1 VIRLAVGYDTLPF
14 VSDPMDTPIALHSPS
29 AGTITLQMP
38 EDFLERHGIPVD
50 VQGSNVAAVFGLLT
64 KLFFEEL
71 GKIRRCSKNLAD
83 AGLFDGGTT
92 VLTI

>member
-1 VIRLAVGYDTLPF
+1 MIPCRHARQSDDVLVPSEGVHTLKM
-14 VSDPMDTPIALHSPS
+14 S
-29 AGTITLQMP
+29 
-38 EDFLERHGIPVD
+38 ENFLKRHGIAVD

-83 AGLFDGGTT
+83 AGLDGRPQY
-92 VLTI
+92 